1 MGFMDPPLRGPCN
14 FASFTTFFLLLS
26 VGYPNSKNR
35 YCQIIWSTQSR
46 HRNQHW
52 VTYRLQELRLM
63 RKSIF
68 TSLWTLAFIQAKD
81 HQSQIDQISEDFQT
95 EFSYRGR
102 MIIPARRPLSGSVTP
117 SRYQTGG
124 PTNLPPSL
132 CKRSNSDKAVHR
144 CKLQNVCDGGD
155 QFTLV
160 PPLRTKSFKYYRMTT
175 LKISSF
181 FLFVIILNLSN
192 QYISSILYMTLCVGI
207 ALVHRLFLS
216 GPPRPPPRTG
226 SVNWFHQSAIS
237 SAWELILRESGYW
250 RHS

>member
-46 HRNQHW
+46 HCNEHR
-52 VTYRLQELRLM
+52 VTNRLQGLRLM

-117 SRYQTGG
+117 SWYQTGG
-124 PTNLPPSL
+124 PTNLPSTIAMQEFQLWQSSPPMQVTKCL
-132 CKRSNSDKAVHR
+132 WRGRSVHPCAPFTDKIFQVLFDDHPR
-144 CKLQNVCDGGD
+144 NV
-155 QFTLV
+155 
-160 PPLRTKSFKYYRMTT
+160 M
-175 LKISSF
+175 
-181 FLFVIILNLSN
+181 FLFCLYSSYLSN
-192 QYISSILYMTLCVGI
+192 
-207 ALVHRLFLS
+207 
-216 GPPRPPPRTG
+216 
-226 SVNWFHQSAIS
+226 
-237 SAWELILRESGYW
+237 
-250 RHS
+250 

>member
-14 FASFTTFFLLLS
+14 FASFTTFFLLVS

-52 VTYRLQELRLM
+52 VTYRLQKLRLM

-102 MIIPARRPLSGSVTP
+102 MIIPARRPLSASVTP
-117 SRYQTGG
+117 SWYQTGG

-132 CKRSNSDKAVHR
+132 CKSSNSDKAVHR
-144 CKLQNVCDGGD
+144 CKLQNVCEGGI
-155 QFTLV
+155 TSPLSLV

-175 LKISSF
+175 LKICYFFSF
-181 FLFVIILNLSN
+181 CNHPEP
-192 QYISSILYMTLCVGI
+192 Q
-207 ALVHRLFLS
+207 
-216 GPPRPPPRTG
+216 
-226 SVNWFHQSAIS
+226 
-237 SAWELILRESGYW
+237 
-250 RHS
+250 

>member
-14 FASFTTFFLLLS
+14 FASFTTFFLLVS

-117 SRYQTGG
+117 SWYQTGG

-144 CKLQNVCDGGD
+144 CMLQNVRKGGISY
-155 QFTLV
+155 LLC
-160 PPLRTKSFKYYRMTT
+160 PLYEQ
-175 LKISSF
+175 
-181 FLFVIILNLSN
+181 N
-192 QYISSILYMTLCVGI
+192 ISSIIIGW
-207 ALVHRLFLS
+207 
-216 GPPRPPPRTG
+216 PP
-226 SVNWFHQSAIS
+226 
-237 SAWELILRESGYW
+237 
-250 RHS
+250 

>member
-1 MGFMDPPLRGPCN
+1 
-14 FASFTTFFLLLS
+14 
-26 VGYPNSKNR
+26 
-35 YCQIIWSTQSR
+35 
-46 HRNQHW
+46 
-52 VTYRLQELRLM
+52 M

-117 SRYQTGG
+117 SWYQTGG

-132 CKRSNSDKAVHR
+132 CKSSNSDKAVHR

-160 PPLRTKSFKYYRMTT
+160 PPLRTKSFKYYLMTI
-175 LKISSF
+175 LEMWCF
-181 FLFVIILNLSN
+181 FFVCTHPTSVINIFHLIYDS
-192 QYISSILYMTLCVGI
+192 LCW
-207 ALVHRLFLS
+207 HC
-216 GPPRPPPRTG
+216 PRPLVIPVRPT
-226 SVNWFHQSAIS
+226 S
-237 SAWELILRESGYW
+237 SSPTHRFRKLVSPIGDLIGLGINPQRIRILATFIDHFVWVFPAWSFDKSQRCSMFVLSMF
-250 RHS
+250 SSN

>member
-117 SRYQTGG
+117 YPPIPDQHQATQRPRICSAM
-124 PTNLPPSL
+124 PT
-132 CKRSNSDKAVHR
+132 R
-144 CKLQNVCDGGD
+144 CSSVTDNIQCN
-155 QFTLV
+155 TMS
-160 PPLRTKSFKYYRMTT
+160 TASSS
-175 LKISSF
+175 KI
-181 FLFVIILNLSN
+181 
-192 QYISSILYMTLCVGI
+192 
-207 ALVHRLFLS
+207 
-216 GPPRPPPRTG
+216 
-226 SVNWFHQSAIS
+226 
-237 SAWELILRESGYW
+237 
-250 RHS
+250 

>member
-1 MGFMDPPLRGPCN
+1 MDQKHEAWPIN
-14 FASFTTFFLLLS
+14 TFFRISHQKAIHLILAFLMKLGNPRILCSPVISLS
-26 VGYPNSKNR
+26 CRGFHGFHGSSTTRSMQFCFFYNLFSPSVFVGYSNSKNR

-117 SRYQTGG
+117 SWYQTGG

-132 CKRSNSDKAVHR
+132 CKSSNSDKAVHR
-144 CKLQNVCDGGD
+144 CMLENVC
-155 QFTLV
+155 
-160 PPLRTKSFKYYRMTT
+160 
-175 LKISSF
+175 
-181 FLFVIILNLSN
+181 
-192 QYISSILYMTLCVGI
+192 
-207 ALVHRLFLS
+207 
-216 GPPRPPPRTG
+216 
-226 SVNWFHQSAIS
+226 
-237 SAWELILRESGYW
+237 
-250 RHS
+250 